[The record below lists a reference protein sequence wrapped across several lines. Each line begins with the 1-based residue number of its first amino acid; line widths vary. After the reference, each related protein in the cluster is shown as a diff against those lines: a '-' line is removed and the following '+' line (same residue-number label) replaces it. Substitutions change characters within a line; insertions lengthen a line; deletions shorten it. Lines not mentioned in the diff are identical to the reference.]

1 MPLAKIQCTKEIT
14 NETLQLISDIIK
26 DITGKQESHIMVT
39 ANLTT
44 SFCMNRDYDGDGAF
58 IDIRGVGGF
67 SQSINSDISI
77 QISTLLVDTLNINP
91 ERIFFNFTSL
101 EGNFW
106 GHSEGTY

>member
-14 NETLQLISDIIK
+14 DETLQSISDIIK
-26 DITGKQESHIMVT
+26 YTTRKEESHIMVT
-39 ANLTT
+39 ADLTT
-44 SFCMNRDYDGDGAF
+44 SFCMNREGGDGAF

-67 SQSINSDISI
+67 SQSINSDISK

-91 ERIFFNFTSL
+91 QRIFFNFTNL
-101 EGNFW
+101 EGSFW

>member
-14 NETLQLISDIIK
+14 TETLQLISDIIK

-39 ANLTT
+39 ADLTT
-44 SFCMNRDYDGDGAF
+44 SFCMNREEGDGAF

-67 SQSINSDISI
+67 SKPINTDISK
-77 QISTLLVDTLNINP
+77 QVSELLVDTLNINP
-91 ERIFFNFTSL
+91 QRIFFNFTNL
-101 EGNFW
+101 EGSFW

>member
-14 NETLQLISDIIK
+14 NETLQSISDIIK

-39 ANLTT
+39 ADLTT
-44 SFCMNRDYDGDGAF
+44 SFCMNRETGGGAF

-67 SQSINSDISI
+67 SQTVNSDISK
-77 QISTLLVDTLNINP
+77 QISTLLVDALNINP
-91 ERIFFNFTSL
+91 QRIFFNFTNL

-106 GHSEGTY
+106 GHSEGTF